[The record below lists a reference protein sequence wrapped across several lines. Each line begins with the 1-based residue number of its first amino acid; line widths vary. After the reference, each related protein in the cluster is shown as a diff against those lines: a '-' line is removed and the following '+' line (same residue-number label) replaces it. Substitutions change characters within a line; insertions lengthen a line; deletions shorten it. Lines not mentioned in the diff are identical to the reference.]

1 MVFGG
6 RTSPLGPIFD
16 ARIRITPKKRSP
28 KLCHCLGGG
37 VYPPPGIM
45 ATRPNPSPTGL
56 QGCCSGEASGGSPP
70 CLPLPPPTAGMAAPA
85 GPRPYDVPGLL
96 RAPGLT
102 AVQAPMVRYSRLP
115 FRKLCAARGGA
126 SPLPAFEEL
135 HLCFASLSLPS
146 ASTDLAKT
154 PPPWPILFKRVNL

>member
-1 MVFGG
+1 
-6 RTSPLGPIFD
+6 
-16 ARIRITPKKRSP
+16 
-28 KLCHCLGGG
+28 
-37 VYPPPGIM
+37 
-45 ATRPNPSPTGL
+45 
-56 QGCCSGEASGGSPP
+56 
-70 CLPLPPPTAGMAAPA
+70 MAAPA